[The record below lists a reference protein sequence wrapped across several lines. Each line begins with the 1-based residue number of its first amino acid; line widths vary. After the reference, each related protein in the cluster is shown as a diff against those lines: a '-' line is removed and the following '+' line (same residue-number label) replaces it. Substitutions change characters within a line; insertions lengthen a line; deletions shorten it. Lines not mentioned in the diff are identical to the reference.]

1 MGQYAG
7 AVVTTAGLNL
17 ISAAIANQETVTFTA
32 VEASSYAIPPGTNI
46 ESLVSLQDVEQTVTP
61 TNVGVYNN
69 NIVQLIAN
77 FENSTVPAD
86 YSVETLGVWAK
97 RGSQSA
103 VLFAVIQAITPD
115 VMPEASALAPT
126 SILFRIQMTVTNA
139 SQVTIQVV
147 AAGAA
152 TVADMMLKLDKANV
166 YNALDQTASGYALD
180 ARQGAA
186 LDGRLGSVESY
197 VTGHDT
203 AIINGSILTYAE
215 SFAASGLYPFVTSL
229 TATDLPGASTYYTQA
244 NGFCMYR
251 SSTNPTIT
259 LVLFGRDDTIWLR
272 EKSGGGAWGSWVQML
287 DTGAASSTYVP
298 KADIVNNLNQ
308 STSGKVLDAS
318 QGAVLKG
325 NSLYT
330 YGTLASGDINS
341 VTSYGTYYIY
351 SGNTYTNLPTGVTYG
366 TLVVWKPDS
375 QTSLLEQMML
385 VPGTP
390 VQIYVRDS
398 VDGGMNWRTWSR
410 LAHASELSA
419 YLLSADVYNGL
430 DQSIAGYALDARQ
443 ASLLMAKAGS
453 TGTGVFN
460 FDGQTAAIRLRFPWA
475 KGTNPASTVYRNVYW
490 NSNSVNAD
498 AIALI
503 NCYVQA
509 NGTTNFQFR
518 AHRNVAGNTSEPMG
532 IDIANPKTGAGELK
546 ANINGTTYD
555 ILHRGN
561 AGTML
566 AVTQDDPITTSTTN
580 KTITGI
586 SNFYVFIGQ
595 IVDSGGNGIMVGYR
609 FSATQIVFLG
619 MSGANNSLHMSRLSL
634 TMSGDKITSV
644 AGLLTGTATGL
655 IRIYGIV

>member
-7 AVVTTAGLNL
+7 AVVTTAGLNM
-17 ISAAIANQETVTFTA
+17 IASAIAAQDAVTFTA
-32 VEASSYAIPPGTNI
+32 VEASSEALAPGVNL
-46 ESLVSLQDVEQTVTP
+46 ESLVSLNDVEQTVTP
-61 TNVGVYNN
+61 TNVGVYNG
-69 NIVQLIAN
+69 NIIQLIAN
-77 FENSTVPAD
+77 FENSTVAAD
-86 YSVETLGVWAK
+86 YSMETLGVWAQQ
-97 RGSQSA
+97 GSQTPI
-103 VLFAVIQAITPD
+103 LFAVIKAITPD
-115 VMPEASALAPT
+115 VMPEASPIAPT
-126 SILFRIQMTVTNA
+126 SVLFRIQMTVTNA
-139 SQVTIQVV
+139 DQVTVQVV

-152 TVADMMLKLDKANV
+152 TVADLALKLDKADV
-166 YNALDQTASGYALD
+166 YNALDQTAAGYALD

-186 LDGRLGSVESY
+186 LDGRLDSVESY
-197 VTGHDT
+197 VTAHDT
-203 AIINGSILTYAE
+203 AILAGSILTYAE
-215 SFAASGLYPFVTSL
+215 AFTASGLYPFVTSL
-229 TATDLPGASTYYTQA
+229 TTTDLPGASTYYTQA
-244 NGFCMYR
+244 NGFVMYR
-251 SSTNPTIT
+251 KSTNPSISI
-259 LVLFGRDDTIWLR
+259 VLFGRDDSIWLR
-272 EKSGGGAWGSWVQML
+272 EKSGGDPWGSWVQML
-287 DTGAASSTYVP
+287 DTGAAANTYVP
-298 KADIVNNLNQ
+298 KADIVNDLNQ
-308 STSGKVLDAS
+308 STAGKVLDAA
-318 QGAVLKG
+318 QGGVIKT
-325 NSLYT
+325 NSLFRYT
-330 YGTLASGDINS
+330 APSGDVNNLTDYGTW
-341 VTSYGTYYIY
+341 YIY
-351 SGNTYTNLPTGVTYG
+351 SGNTYTNLPTGVSYG
-366 TLVVWKPDS
+366 TLVVWNPNA
-375 QTSLLEQMML
+375 QTQLIEQML
-385 VPGTP
+385 IVPGTP
-390 VQIYVRDS
+390 VQIYVRDT
-398 VDGGMNWRTWSR
+398 VDSGMNWRSWSR

-419 YLLSADVYNGL
+419 YLLSANVYNGL
-430 DQSIAGYALDARQ
+430 DQSSAGYALDARQ

-453 TGTGVFN
+453 TGTGIFN

-509 NGTTNFQFR
+509 NGAVNFQFR
-518 AHRNVAGNTSEPMG
+518 ANRNVSGNVSEPMG
-532 IDIANPKTGAGELK
+532 IDIVNPKTGAGELK
-546 ANINGTTYD
+546 ANLNGTQYD

-595 IVDSGGNGIMVGYR
+595 LVDSGGNGIMIGYR